1 MLIWLQENY
10 IEVIGAII
18 GLVYLFLEIRQ
29 SIWLWPFGLATSAL
43 YIYIFFVSK
52 FYADMGL
59 QGYYVII
66 SAYGW
71 WHWLYGGKKEK
82 IDSLPVSHLSLR
94 LGVWLF
100 LVSVAI
106 FAAIAY
112 FLVTHT
118 DSPVPYGDAFTTAF
132 SIVATWMLVRK
143 ILEMWWIWI
152 VVNAV
157 SLALYLHKG
166 LYPTTVLFVFYT
178 VMSFIGYLQWKRSML
193 KENNNY
199 LPS

>member
-1 MLIWLQENY
+1 MTIWLQQNY

-29 SIWLWPFGLATSAL
+29 SIWLWPFGLATSVL

-59 QGYYVII
+59 QVYYVLI

-82 IDSLPVSHLSLR
+82 IDSLPVTHLSLR

-100 LVSVAI
+100 LVSIAI

-112 FLVTHT
+112 FLVNHT
-118 DSPVPYGDAFTTAF
+118 DSPVPYGDAFTTAL
-132 SIVATWMLVRK
+132 SIVATWMLAHK

-152 VVNAV
+152 VVNGV
-157 SLALYLHKG
+157 SLALYVYKG
-166 LYPTTVLFVFYT
+166 LYPTSVLFVFYT
-178 VMSFIGYLQWKRSML
+178 GMSFIGYLEWKKSMC
-193 KENNNY
+193 KENAT
-199 LPS
+199 L